1 MEHLDRRLRDL
12 EAVADVSEEVN
23 ALSVGESL
31 RVLSQQMDEF
41 VRKSPDLALLIKNL
55 NHTKVN
61 LHLDAAI
68 TTDHESYD
76 TELAVVESHIDQIF
90 ELAQRLVQ
98 LQSVMEGNAHALDI
112 DPTIISYNYK
122 IYQQFERVR
131 SIEFKYNQLLVRSMT
146 LLQNYLKLND
156 NMNNFYRR
164 CELKVK

>member
-1 MEHLDRRLRDL
+1 MEHLDQRLRDL
-12 EAVADVSEEVN
+12 EAVADVSEEAN

-41 VRKSPDLALLIKNL
+41 VRKSPDLARLIKNL
-55 NHTKVN
+55 NNTKVN

-68 TTDHESYD
+68 TIDQESYD
-76 TELAVVESHIDQIF
+76 AELAVVESHMDQIS

-98 LQSVMEGNAHALDI
+98 LQGVIEGNAHALDI
-112 DPTIISYNYK
+112 DPTIMSYDHK
-122 IYQQFERVR
+122 IYQQFERLR
-131 SIEFKYNQLLVRSMT
+131 SIELKYNQLLVRSMT